1 MSTFYSFSNTKEG
14 TIMNV
19 NLTRNWTKKKT
30 LDESFRE
37 IIIDH
42 LVRFRLIRETNFEFQ
57 HKEVTLT

>member
-1 MSTFYSFSNTKEG
+1 
-14 TIMNV
+14 MNV

-57 HKEVTLT
+57 HKEITLT